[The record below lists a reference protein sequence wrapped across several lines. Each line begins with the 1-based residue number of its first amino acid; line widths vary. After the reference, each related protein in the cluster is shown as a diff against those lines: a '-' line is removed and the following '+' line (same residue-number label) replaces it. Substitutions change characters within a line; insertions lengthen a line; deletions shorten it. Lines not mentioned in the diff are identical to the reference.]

1 MLTPLL
7 TALVSR
13 DVRVSA
19 PESAASNADHP
30 DKLRRNPGTEN
41 TRCIESD
48 QMARSPDTRTD
59 AGRTDTAFR
68 KHHDAESKTSVAGN
82 SLRQVP
88 HLADKYTG
96 NSHGTKITQ
105 TPNK

>member
-41 TRCIESD
+41 THCIESD
-48 QMARSPDTRTD
+48 QMARSPDTRND
-59 AGRTDTAFR
+59 AGMTGRACR
-68 KHHDAESKTSVAGN
+68 KHHDGVSTTSA
-82 SLRQVP
+82 
-88 HLADKYTG
+88 A
-96 NSHGTKITQ
+96 
-105 TPNK
+105 